1 MPPSLSNPPVGE
13 VNGME
18 RTHLPTRLSAL
29 AQEEKIIEQILN
41 HREHRSR
48 IQWDNDH
55 FVPSWTAAGE
65 AEELAPLMS
74 PNCHIWMPSWP
85 GLSSINRNEFFC
97 SFKGRLLCRLSRSLP
112 LLPFCLISFLSG
124 HTCLVWASDV
134 WLSVVLCCVR
144 CVVFLLSRVWSKAG
158 VCMAEAGLRGAFRTA
173 CRGLAGDAHML
184 Q

>member
-1 MPPSLSNPPVGE
+1 MPSSLSNPLVGE

-29 AQEEKIIEQILN
+29 AQEEEIIEQILN
-41 HREHRSR
+41 HRERRSR

-74 PNCHIWMPSWP
+74 PNCHIWMPSRP

-97 SFKGRLLCRLSRSLP
+97 GFKGRLLCRLSPSL
-112 LLPFCLISFLSG
+112 LFLPFFPLISFLSQPHFAG
-124 HTCLVWASDV
+124 FQRVMYGCQWCFASV
-134 WLSVVLCCVR
+134 CSV
-144 CVVFLLSRVWSKAG
+144 SD
-158 VCMAEAGLRGAFRTA
+158 EQGLE
-173 CRGLAGDAHML
+173 
-184 Q
+184 